1 MTFSSLIRVI
11 RFAQI
16 DFGVKIDIDLNDS
29 RLNPSGVSK
38 AHFALGVIDYGHG
51 ERGLL
56 LYIKAAIT
64 GNEPEYVLA
73 YRVSQPEFP
82 HQSTAQQLYSEE
94 QFEAYRALGYH
105 SAGELARPEL
115 VGSKVGPPAK
125 VKDWFQALANS
136 LLQ

>member
-1 MTFSSLIRVI
+1 MTFGSLIQVI

-16 DFGVKIDIDLNDS
+16 DFGIHIDIDLSDL
-29 RLNPSGVSK
+29 RLAATGVSK
-38 AHFALGVIDYGHG
+38 AHYALGVIDYGNS
-51 ERGLL
+51 ERGFL
-56 LYIKAAIT
+56 LYIKSSVT

-73 YRVSQPEFP
+73 YKANHPAFP

-105 SAGELARPEL
+105 AAGELFRPEL
-115 VGSKVGPPAK
+115 VGSTFGQASK
-125 VKDWFQALANS
+125 VKDWFQALADS